1 MNFLRRSIGNDK
13 GILLALFRLLDQSNK
28 GFLVI
33 GDFVHYMNEFDG
45 DFEDAD
51 LIGVFIRIT
60 KSSRANFEEFCRE
73 FGNEISDI
81 H

>member
-1 MNFLRRSIGNDK
+1 
-13 GILLALFRLLDQSNK
+13 
-28 GFLVI
+28 
-33 GDFVHYMNEFDG
+33 MNEFDG